1 MKQAKLVLAM
11 LLAVALV
18 MGASTAAL
26 AREREFK
33 DLEGYQWAEKSILK
47 MQLKAVIKGMADG
60 SFAPQAPI
68 KQEDAVVMAI
78 RLMGL
83 EPESQALAK
92 VQLPFTDASA
102 VADYA
107 ANYVALALQKGL
119 IPPTAEFQ
127 PEKAASR
134 LWVTVLLVKALGA
147 DADAQAKMSAVLNFK
162 DASAIGAE
170 YTGYVAVAVEKGIVK
185 GYSDDNTFRPNKP
198 VTRAEMAALMDRLDE
213 NQLSSG
219 VEPRETESS
228 LDGTVKAVTPP
239 SLVVTTRKGDVTVAT
254 DVYTKTFIDEKEA
267 TLAEIQVG
275 SKVEIEL
282 TDGVAALIDAEAPE
296 AEKDKGAQGQEGEIK
311 GTITSLDAANGSI
324 TITTDGG
331 LQTFTLA
338 QSAELKL
345 DGKAATL
352 ADLAAGLRVEVKVV
366 DGQIVKLS
374 AEKTDNGKQGD

>member
-1 MKQAKLVLAM
+1 MKKAKLVLAT
-11 LLAVALV
+11 LVAVALV

-47 MQLKAVIKGMADG
+47 MQLKTVIKGMADG
-60 SFAPQAPI
+60 TFAPQAPI
-68 KQEDAVVMAI
+68 KQQDAVVMAV

-83 EPESQALAK
+83 EPEAQTQTN
-92 VQLPFTDASA
+92 VQLPFSDASA

-147 DADAQAKMSAVLNFK
+147 EADAQAKMNAVLNFK
-162 DASAIGAE
+162 DASAIGSE
-170 YTGYVAVAVEKGIVK
+170 YTGYVAVAVEKGIVR

-213 NQLSSG
+213 NRLSSG
-219 VEPRETESS
+219 VEPREKDSE

-239 SLVVTTRKGDVTVAT
+239 SLVVTTHNGDVTVVT

-282 TDGVAALIDAEAPE
+282 TDGVAALIDAEAAE
-296 AEKDKGAQGQEGEIK
+296 AEKEKGAQGQEGEIK
-311 GTITSLDAANGSI
+311 GTISSLDAANGSV
-324 TITTDGG
+324 TITTDAGP
-331 LQTFTLA
+331 QTFPLA

-345 DGKAATL
+345 DGKVAAL
-352 ADLAAGLRVEVKVV
+352 ADLAAGLLVEIKVV

-374 AEKTDNGKQGD
+374 AERAENGKKGD